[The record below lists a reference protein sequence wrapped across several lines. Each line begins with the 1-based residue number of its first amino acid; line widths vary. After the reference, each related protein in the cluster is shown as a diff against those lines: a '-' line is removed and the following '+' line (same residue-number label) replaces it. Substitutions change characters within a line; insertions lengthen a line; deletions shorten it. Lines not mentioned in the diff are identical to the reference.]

1 MREGKKGER
10 VPRYLGMEGPA
21 ANTLRHMPTTLLGMP
36 ERTIGLDS
44 QQTRGGLTTFRRK
57 NAVSDTRLVT
67 VGSAELVFGGN
78 LARVDLRKEAGPTYM
93 LDRAR

>member
-44 QQTRGGLTTFRRK
+44 QQTRGGLRRVLGTGMLETDILTT
-57 NAVSDTRLVT
+57 VV
-67 VGSAELVFGGN
+67 
-78 LARVDLRKEAGPTYM
+78 
-93 LDRAR
+93 